1 MEDGIGGGPS
11 SLMLH
16 NEAIHHLKM
25 GKMKQATNC
34 LLRAQDMLD
43 TEDIPMLTTLAM
55 IELKTGNYPQA
66 LKTSGAIIRNEK
78 TNLKAIFVRAEALF
92 NLCDFE
98 HALVLYHK
106 GIQHNFTELNHSLD
120 SFTYNSN

>member
-1 MEDGIGGGPS
+1 MEEQGMCTVMEDGGGPS
-11 SLMLH
+11 GVMLH

-25 GKMKQATNC
+25 GKLKQATDC
-34 LLRAQDMLD
+34 VERAQDMLD
-43 TEDIPMLTTLAM
+43 TEDMTILTTLAE
-55 IELKTGNYPQA
+55 IELKKGNYPQA

-106 GIQHNFTELNHSLD
+106 GKRT
-120 SFTYNSN
+120 